1 MRKPADN
8 VSCTIFKPIFNAKFF
23 VMKTSGMFNF
33 RNKDLLPS
41 NSLELIDFDNVA
53 SIYEVIR
60 IIDGIPLFLEKH
72 LERFTKST
80 GLANQIFRFNLS
92 EITANI
98 AKLVSANQVNTGN
111 VKLISTFNSTNLTIS
126 PGELFIYFIPH
137 NYPDNIDYQTGVKLI
152 SLIAERPNPNAKIH
166 HANLRNQANALIAY
180 EKVFEVLLV
189 NHDGNVTEGSR
200 SNVFFISKS
209 KVVTPPLNMILPGI
223 TREVLIDLIHD
234 RQIDFEEQ
242 MIQLSHLN
250 NFDAAFV
257 TGTSPKVLP
266 IAQIDAFRFNPHNK
280 ILKRMMVLYD
290 QLILD
295 YLETHRK

>member
-1 MRKPADN
+1 
-8 VSCTIFKPIFNAKFF
+8 
-23 VMKTSGMFNF
+23 MKTPGMFYF
-33 RNKDLLPS
+33 RNNDLLPS

-60 IIDGIPLFLEKH
+60 IIDGIPLFWEKH
-72 LERFTKST
+72 LERFEKSA
-80 GLANQIFRFNLS
+80 GLANESFNFNLS

-98 AKLVSANQVNTGN
+98 AKLASANHLNTGN
-111 VKLISTFNSTNLTIS
+111 VKLVFTFNSTNLTIS
-126 PGELFIYFIPH
+126 SGELFIFFIPH
-137 NYPDNIDYQTGVKLI
+137 NYPDDIDYQTGVKLI

-166 HANLRNQANALIAY
+166 HADLRNQANELIAN

-189 NHDGNVTEGSR
+189 NHDGFVTEGSR
-200 SNVFFISKS
+200 SNVFFISKA
-209 KVVTPPLNMILPGI
+209 KVVTPPLNIVLPGI
-223 TREVLIDLIHD
+223 TRELLIDLMHD

-250 NFDAAFV
+250 KFDAAFV

-266 IAQIDAFRFNPHNK
+266 IAQIDAFRFNPNHE

-295 YLETHRK
+295 YLETHRI